1 MIHTAEREVL
11 LLQRADAR
19 GGWQSVT
26 GSRADPLEPLAE
38 TARREVLEETGLVVG
53 ASAGPLQDEG
63 HAETFTIFPEYRH
76 RYAPGTMTNR
86 EHVFS
91 LRAPRDAAIAVS
103 PREHTAWRWL
113 PAAQAAAACFSRTN
127 AEAIRRLLIDR

>member
-11 LLQRADAR
+11 LLERVGMP

-26 GSRADPLEPLAE
+26 GSREGPSEPLDA
-38 TARREVLEETGLVVG
+38 TARREVAEETGLVVG
-53 ASAGPLQDEG
+53 GSAGPLQDEG
-63 HAETFTIFPEYRH
+63 YASTFTIFPGWLH

-91 LRAPRDAAIAVS
+91 LRAPRDAPIVLA
-103 PREHTAWRWL
+103 PREHGAWRWL
-113 PAAQAAAACFSRTN
+113 PAAEAAAACFSRTN